1 MKSKIKELKGAIA
14 ETDRR
19 IALLPFAYEHF
30 IEGKDLYPVRQNL
43 LRLRRR
49 QEKKLQ
55 AAVKK

>member
-1 MKSKIKELKGAIA
+1 MGKSRELKKAIA
-14 ETDRR
+14 ITDRR

-30 IEGKDLYPVRQNL
+30 IEGEDLYPARQNL

-55 AAVKK
+55 TLLKK